1 MFLLSRFRF
10 GANDGARA
18 FGANDREAA
27 DAAQSSARAVS
38 VLPSIILAN
47 LGMETFD
54 LALAV
59 DRGRAIGKHAAD
71 ADAGGSQK

>member
-1 MFLLSRFRF
+1 
-10 GANDGARA
+10 
-18 FGANDREAA
+18 
-27 DAAQSSARAVS
+27 
-38 VLPSIILAN
+38 
-47 LGMETFD
+47 METFD